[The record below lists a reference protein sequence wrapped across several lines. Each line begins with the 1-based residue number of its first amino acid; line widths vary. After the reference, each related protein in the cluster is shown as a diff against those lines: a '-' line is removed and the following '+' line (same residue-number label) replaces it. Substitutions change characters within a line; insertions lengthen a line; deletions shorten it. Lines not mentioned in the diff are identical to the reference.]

1 MKNILEKVKA
11 DNINELVKEFINDY
25 ASVLNEKKF
34 NQYIYDLFGKLIKK
48 FSGKNELKE
57 DIKLLLTSKNN
68 IIDKNIKSYINLYSK
83 ITKNYINKIS
93 EAKSLEYLD
102 FQVRIE
108 KLKNESIL
116 PRLKCDRE
124 NFKEIISAFLM
135 DNFYYA
141 SQKYLIEQFL
151 KEIEKIIEQFGQNI
165 FENLKSFL
173 SSEELVGD
181 YYTIYMK
188 MFEDYEEKVN
198 KFRDKNGN
206 LYK

>member
-1 MKNILEKVKA
+1 
-11 DNINELVKEFINDY
+11 
-25 ASVLNEKKF
+25 
-34 NQYIYDLFGKLIKK
+34 
-48 FSGKNELKE
+48 
-57 DIKLLLTSKNN
+57 
-68 IIDKNIKSYINLYSK
+68 
-83 ITKNYINKIS
+83 
-93 EAKSLEYLD
+93 
-102 FQVRIE
+102 
-108 KLKNESIL
+108 
-116 PRLKCDRE
+116 
-124 NFKEIISAFLM
+124 M